1 MFWRTKRK
9 IDNSSCWLQNHV
21 NLRHWNDWDFILGHS
36 VSWQANFPVVC
47 CLQWNRICPERMSQS
62 IPSLMFSVAQFFAPL
77 EVKFHIFGS
86 SEHRK
91 KSTSKIFLPSI
102 LTVCITT
109 DCKFYQAN
117 EKILSYKLQGQ
128 PQKMGCSQIPIKKYA
143 HT

>member
-1 MFWRTKRK
+1 
-9 IDNSSCWLQNHV
+9 
-21 NLRHWNDWDFILGHS
+21 
-36 VSWQANFPVVC
+36 
-47 CLQWNRICPERMSQS
+47 MSQS

-91 KSTSKIFLPSI
+91 KSTSKFFLPS
-102 LTVCITT
+102 LVCIIT

-117 EKILSYKLQGQ
+117 EKILSYQLQGQ
-128 PQKMGCSQIPIKKYA
+128 PQKMGYSQIPIKKYA

>member
-47 CLQWNRICPERMSQS
+47 CLQWNRIIMSWKDVTVYSQS
-62 IPSLMFSVAQFFAPL
+62 HVFSCSVFCSTGTEISYFWFIRTQEKINVKIFFA
-77 EVKFHIFGS
+77 
-86 SEHRK
+86 
-91 KSTSKIFLPSI
+91 I
-102 LTVCITT
+102 LTVCIIT

-117 EKILSYKLQGQ
+117 EKILSYQLQGQ
-128 PQKMGCSQIPIKKYA
+128 PQKMGYSQIPIKKYA